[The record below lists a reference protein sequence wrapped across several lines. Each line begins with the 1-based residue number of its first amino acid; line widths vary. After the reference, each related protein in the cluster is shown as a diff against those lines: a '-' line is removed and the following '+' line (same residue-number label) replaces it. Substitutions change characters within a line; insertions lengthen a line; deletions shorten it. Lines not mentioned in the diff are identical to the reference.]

1 MFPLR
6 DNLRCLTFPM
16 VTVVLIALNCMAF
29 IWETI
34 QINSGAAD
42 NFLSWLMVPS
52 HVVAA
57 FGSGDPHLMLS
68 ATATVFSSMFLHGG
82 LAHLAGNMIFLFTF
96 GKAVEARMG
105 KAKYLG
111 FYILSGILAAVVHI
125 ASDPASAIPT
135 LGASGAIA
143 GVLGG
148 YLILWPKAEITGL
161 VLPFLIVRIRAYW
174 FLIAWLVMQFI
185 PILQMGNNLA
195 GAGVAYWA
203 HIGGFIAG
211 IAMAAIVKLLQ
222 PNSEVCYIPDDC
234 PPCEAD
240 HVDSTKQ

>member
-1 MFPLR
+1 M
-6 DNLRCLTFPM
+6 
-16 VTVVLIALNCMAF
+16 
-29 IWETI
+29 
-34 QINSGAAD
+34 
-42 NFLSWLMVPS
+42 
-52 HVVAA
+52 
-57 FGSGDPHLMLS
+57 PHLPNGDG
-68 ATATVFSSMFLHGG
+68 SSYRAELHGVHLG
-82 LAHLAGNMIFLFTF
+82 DHPDQLRRSRQFPFLVDGSLPCGGSVRKRRPAPDAVSHGHSLLVHVLAWRAGTPGREHAHPWLDLRIFLFTF